1 MARRISMGARR
12 EVVWAVA
19 ERYRAAGR
27 HEKGR
32 ILDELTA
39 TTGWHRKY
47 AVRALSA
54 VAASRTGRLQ
64 PGEETP
70 RTVDGAARPPTGWR
84 RKYAGARN
92 ALIALWEASDR
103 VCGKRL
109 VAMIPALLPALERHG
124 RLQPTSEE
132 RGLLLLVSAATIDR
146 MLVDVKIAA
155 AGGRRRR
162 VGFYSAIRRE
172 VPIRTFNDWG
182 NPPPGF
188 CEIDMVAHGGTSV
201 AGSFIQTLTMVDIA
215 TGWTECLPLVARD
228 GSLVVEAMT
237 RAQSLFPWLIR
248 GADFDND
255 SAFMNDVVVPWCREQ
270 KIEVTRSRA
279 YKKNDQ
285 AFVEQKNGAVVR
297 RLVGY
302 GRFDGVGTA
311 RVMARLY
318 AAARLHVNFFQ
329 PSFKLREKRREGA
342 KVIKRYHVP
351 ATPYERALAHPKLSK
366 AIKRRLRETYRSLD
380 PVALLAEIRAAQN
393 ELGERIGKRGLAAAA
408 DPVPADPLG
417 FARSLGT
424 TAKTAE
430 VRATHRRPK
439 RRYKKRIRMP
449 SKLDPHL
456 ATIES
461 WLATEPQIT
470 ALAIVRRLA
479 AIDPATFGDKQH
491 SIVQR
496 LLRSLRRK
504 AAETVIVAMAA
515 QASIAAAMKPG
526 PVDGASCDGHSA
538 PPTGPPAEQVSTPGR
553 GQRSAYA
560 QPITLG

>member
-19 ERYRAAGR
+19 ERYGAAGR
-27 HEKGR
+27 GEKGR

-39 TTGWHRKY
+39 TTGWHRKH

-54 VAASRTGRLQ
+54 IAASRTGRLQ
-64 PGEETP
+64 RCEETP
-70 RTVDGAARPPTGWR
+70 RAVDDTAQPPTGRR
-84 RKYAGARN
+84 RKYAGARD

-124 RLQPTSEE
+124 RVQPTSEE
-132 RGLLLLVSAATIDR
+132 RGLLLSVSAATIDR

-162 VGFYSAIRRE
+162 IGFYSAIRRE

-182 NPPPGF
+182 SPPPGF

-302 GRFDGVGTA
+302 GRFDGVETA

-329 PSFKLREKRREGA
+329 PSFKLKEKRREGA
-342 KVIKRYHVP
+342 KVIKRYHAP
-351 ATPYERALAHPKLSK
+351 ATPYERALAHPKLVHGHQAAVARDLSRSRSGGVVGRGPRGTGRT
-366 AIKRRLRETYRSLD
+366 RRADRQARSRSCGRHIASRS
-380 PVALLAEIRAAQN
+380 PRVCAVAWHDDQERRGARHTPLAETALQETDTHALQARSASDDDRELVRVRAADH
-393 ELGERIGKRGLAAAA
+393 GARHRA
-408 DPVPADPLG
+408 PARRD
-417 FARSLGT
+417 RSD
-424 TAKTAE
+424 
-430 VRATHRRPK
+430 H
-439 RRYKKRIRMP
+439 
-449 SKLDPHL
+449 
-456 ATIES
+456 
-461 WLATEPQIT
+461 
-470 ALAIVRRLA
+470 
-479 AIDPATFGDKQH
+479 
-491 SIVQR
+491 VQR
-496 LLRSLRRK
+496 
-504 AAETVIVAMAA
+504 
-515 QASIAAAMKPG
+515 
-526 PVDGASCDGHSA
+526 
-538 PPTGPPAEQVSTPGR
+538 
-553 GQRSAYA
+553 
-560 QPITLG
+560 

>member
-1 MARRISMGARR
+1 M
-12 EVVWAVA
+12 
-19 ERYRAAGR
+19 
-27 HEKGR
+27 
-32 ILDELTA
+32 
-39 TTGWHRKY
+39 
-47 AVRALSA
+47 
-54 VAASRTGRLQ
+54 
-64 PGEETP
+64 
-70 RTVDGAARPPTGWR
+70 
-84 RKYAGARN
+84 
-92 ALIALWEASDR
+92 
-103 VCGKRL
+103 CGKRL

-124 RLQPTSEE
+124 RLQPTQEE
-132 RGLLLLVSAATIDR
+132 RALLLSVSAATIDR

-182 NPPPGF
+182 DPPPGF

-255 SAFMNDVVVPWCREQ
+255 SAFMNDVVVPWCRAQ

-302 GRFDGVGTA
+302 GRFDGVETA

-329 PSFKLREKRREGA
+329 PSFKLKEKRREGA
-342 KVIKRYHVP
+342 KVIKRYHAP

-380 PVALLAEIRAAQN
+380 PVALLAEIRAAQD
-393 ELGERIGKRGLAAAA
+393 ELGERIGKRGLAAAPA
-408 DPVPADPLG
+408 RRPAPIRLPLRDRSAPTGRARRGARDTSPAEAPVQETDTHALQ
-417 FARSLGT
+417 ARSASGDDRELARGGAADHGARHRAPARCDRSSDVRRQAALDRAAPASI
-424 TAKTAE
+424 TATQGGGDSDRSHG
-430 VRATHRRPK
+430 RATGDRGVDAARACGRRC
-439 RRYKKRIRMP
+439 
-449 SKLDPHL
+449 
-456 ATIES
+456 
-461 WLATEPQIT
+461 
-470 ALAIVRRLA
+470 V
-479 AIDPATFGDKQH
+479 
-491 SIVQR
+491 
-496 LLRSLRRK
+496 
-504 AAETVIVAMAA
+504 
-515 QASIAAAMKPG
+515 
-526 PVDGASCDGHSA
+526 
-538 PPTGPPAEQVSTPGR
+538 
-553 GQRSAYA
+553 
-560 QPITLG
+560 

>member
-1 MARRISMGARR
+1 MGARR

-19 ERYRAAGR
+19 ERYGAAGR
-27 HEKGR
+27 REKGR

-39 TTGWHRKY
+39 TTGWHRKH

-54 VAASRTGRLQ
+54 VAASRLQ
-64 PGEETP
+64 PCEETA
-70 RTVDGAARPPTGWR
+70 RRVDDTAQRPSGR
-84 RKYAGARN
+84 RCKYAGARD

-132 RGLLLLVSAATIDR
+132 RGLLLSVSAATIDR

-182 NPPPGF
+182 SPPPGF

-201 AGSFIQTLTMVDIA
+201 SGSFIQTLTMVDIA

-228 GSLVVEAMT
+228 GSLVVEAMM

-302 GRFDGVGTA
+302 GRFDGVETA

-318 AAARLHVNFFQ
+318 TAARLHVNFFQ
-329 PSFKLREKRREGA
+329 PSFKLKEKRREGA

-351 ATPYERALAHPKLSK
+351 ATPYERALAHPQLSK
-366 AIKRRLRETYRSLD
+366 AIKRRLRGTYRSLD
-380 PVALLAEIRAAQN
+380 PVALLAEIRAAQDV
-393 ELGERIGKRGLAAAA
+393 LGERIGKRGLAAAA
-408 DPVPADPLG
+408 APLPAHPLE

-424 TAKTAE
+424 TAKTTE

-456 ATIES
+456 ATIEF

-479 AIDPATFGDKQH
+479 AIDPATFSDKQH

-496 LLRSLRRK
+496 LIRSLRHK
-504 AAETVIVAMAA
+504 TTETVIVSTAA
-515 QASIAAAMKPG
+515 QASIAAAMRPG
-526 PVDGASCDGHSA
+526 PVDGASRDGHSA
-538 PPTGPPAEQVSTPGR
+538 PPTGPLAGRVSTLDR
-553 GQRSAYA
+553 GHRSAYA
-560 QPITLG
+560 QPTILG